1 MVMGIAVAFLGCAQ
15 RSSYP
20 VGTVIDF
27 TMLCAQHLWSGP
39 ADAPPDLREAF
50 CAYVLKGSQ
59 ARYDVEEFDR
69 IWQSLV
75 RGGYRVDVAGVPP
88 GFADI
93 LSRCRSE
100 LDRGTLRVQ

>member
-1 MVMGIAVAFLGCAQ
+1 VHNA
-15 RSSYP
+15 

-27 TMLCAQHLWSGP
+27 TMLCAQNLWSGP
-39 ADAPPDLREAF
+39 ADAPLDLREAF
-50 CAYVLKGSQ
+50 CTCVLARSQ

-69 IWQSLV
+69 IWDSLV
-75 RGGYRVDVAGVPP
+75 RGGYRADAAGVPP

-100 LDRGTLRVQ
+100 LDRGKLRVQ